1 MSEAQMTDSPLPVDA
16 GSSPE
21 AVMECEKGCPIH
33 ATRGPLWALA
43 GWLAAALAT
52 VFVAVIPY
60 DPGESMC
67 GVWGCFPPLTALVS
81 LHLLWCVGLS
91 ASVWAMRRWF
101 PMLLRPVGLFL
112 LFAAIV
118 ATTVIIADDLSSWL
132 SKTPDQFRQFWP
144 KRVGYRLLTLTD
156 VPLVQSMLVGVYCV
170 IRGRGSRT

>member
-1 MSEAQMTDSPLPVDA
+1 MRKGMSDPRNART
-16 GSSPE
+16 
-21 AVMECEKGCPIH
+21 VM
-33 ATRGPLWALA
+33 ALA

-132 SKTPDQFRQFWP
+132 SKTPDQFHRAE
-144 KRVGYRLLTLTD
+144 
-156 VPLVQSMLVGVYCV
+156 
-170 IRGRGSRT
+170 